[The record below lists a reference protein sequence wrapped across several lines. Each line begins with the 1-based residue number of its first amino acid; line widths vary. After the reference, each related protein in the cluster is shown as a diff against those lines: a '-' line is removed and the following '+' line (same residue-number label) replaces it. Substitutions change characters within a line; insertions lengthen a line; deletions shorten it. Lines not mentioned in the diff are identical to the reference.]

1 MRLKH
6 NKKRNTALVYEA
18 LVRELTKSIIKKKKD
33 RQKKV
38 LSIIKESFRPNSV
51 LAKELEIYKALYE
64 TTDLERSTAE
74 KVLTEAKL
82 QYNKLN
88 KREIFKQQSGMIKK
102 INTLLSKDIYNNF
115 VPNYKNIASIYSIF
129 NFDAPAK
136 EKVLLEERIVSHMSS
151 SVETTPEDA
160 HEPIDN
166 IVYRTFVENF
176 NKEYSDSLLSEQALL
191 LNKYISSFADNG
203 LELKL
208 FLNEE
213 LGRLKSAIKSYSD
226 KTVDDT
232 HTEEQLGRVVEVL
245 EDYKNQQIDKSMIE
259 DVIKAQQLVRE
270 MEDDN

>member
-1 MRLKH
+1 
-6 NKKRNTALVYEA
+6 
-18 LVRELTKSIIKKKKD
+18 
-33 RQKKV
+33 
-38 LSIIKESFRPNSV
+38 
-51 LAKELEIYKALYE
+51 
-64 TTDLERSTAE
+64 
-74 KVLTEAKL
+74 
-82 QYNKLN
+82 
-88 KREIFKQQSGMIKK
+88 
-102 INTLLSKDIYNNF
+102 
-115 VPNYKNIASIYSIF
+115 
-129 NFDAPAK
+129 
-136 EKVLLEERIVSHMSS
+136 MSS
-151 SVETTPEDA
+151 SVETTPEYA

>member
-151 SVETTPEDA
+151 SMEIPPEDT

-166 IVYRTFVENF
+166 IVYRTFVESF

-213 LGRLKSAIKSYSD
+213 LGRLKSVIKSYSD
-226 KTVDDT
+226 KTADDA
-232 HTEEQLGRVVEVL
+232 HTAEQLGRVVEVL